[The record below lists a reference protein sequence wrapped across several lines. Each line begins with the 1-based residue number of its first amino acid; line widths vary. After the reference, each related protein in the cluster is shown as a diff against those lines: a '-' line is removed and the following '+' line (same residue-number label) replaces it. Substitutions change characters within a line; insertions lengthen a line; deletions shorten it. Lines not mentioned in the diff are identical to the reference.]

1 MLCVEHDY
9 SNQIQAKLKA
19 LHEVVV
25 RNRLEQ
31 LRKRQRD
38 EALQAQ
44 VELLGTAAQ
53 PNTKQWPTEVQVPQS
68 EAMEVDQGD
77 VEVEPYTRDMSPPV
91 VEIAKLPYEERQFPV
106 VNPEAELEALVS
118 IQSTFHSMPILI
130 RLQIAQRRSIAAT
143 RFVAKP
149 TQQEEPEAPTE
160 APAVADAFT
169 TEMNNRMDAEADL
182 DEDDEEELFNT
193 EAALAQPTTYT
204 WEDKYR
210 PRKPRYL
217 NRVHTGYEWNKY
229 NQTHYEYVPRTAL
242 IRPANKFL

>member
-1 MLCVEHDY
+1 
-9 SNQIQAKLKA
+9 
-19 LHEVVV
+19 
-25 RNRLEQ
+25 
-31 LRKRQRD
+31 
-38 EALQAQ
+38 
-44 VELLGTAAQ
+44 
-53 PNTKQWPTEVQVPQS
+53 
-68 EAMEVDQGD
+68 VDQGD
-77 VEVEPYTRDMSPPV
+77 VEMEPYSRDMSPPV

-106 VNPEAELEALVS
+106 VNPEAELEAL
-118 IQSTFHSMPILI
+118 
-130 RLQIAQRRSIAAT
+130 IAQRRSIAAT

-229 NQTHYEYVPRTAL
+229 NQTHYDSDNPPPKVVQGYKFNIFYPDLIDKSKAPTYKIIKEPGNEDTVLLLFTAGPPYEDIAFRIVNRDWEHSHKRGFKSTFDRGCL
-242 IRPANKFL
+242 SLWFNFRRNFYRK